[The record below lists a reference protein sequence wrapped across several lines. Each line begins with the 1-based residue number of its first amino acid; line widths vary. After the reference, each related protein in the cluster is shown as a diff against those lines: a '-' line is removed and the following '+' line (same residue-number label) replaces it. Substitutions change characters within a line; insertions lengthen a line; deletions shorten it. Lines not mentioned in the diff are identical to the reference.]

1 MLVLITGATG
11 FIGSHLAE
19 LLHSKGYE
27 LRCLVR
33 KTSDLKWIKH
43 LPIEYVYGDLFAQE
57 ILRSAVQD
65 VDYIYHVAGL
75 TKAKSRA
82 EYFQGNHIATKNLL
96 EAALTGKGNLKRFV
110 HVSTQAAVG
119 PSANGVPVD
128 ETTPFHP

>member
-1 MLVLITGATG
+1 MRVLITGATG

-43 LPIEYVYGDLFAQE
+43 LPIEYVYGDLFAKD
-57 ILRSAVQD
+57 ILKSAVQS

-75 TKAKSRA
+75 TKAKSKADIHRARRRLRA
-82 EYFQGNHIATKNLL
+82 EWNEIFAPR
-96 EAALTGKGNLKRFV
+96 AAIK
-110 HVSTQAAVG
+110 
-119 PSANGVPVD
+119 
-128 ETTPFHP
+128 